1 MRLQCL
7 RYASTLAV
15 CLPYRNNAP
24 KALASGLPNI
34 QLPTSKSEN
43 DKDIAAGVLI
53 LTPCDWASVHAQAER
68 LSRQRKSEAGHRA
81 MDLLH
86 LASALTLGATDFLTF
101 DQNQAELAT
110 VLGLTVKP

>member
-1 MRLQCL
+1 M
-7 RYASTLAV
+7 
-15 CLPYRNNAP
+15 
-24 KALASGLPNI
+24 
-34 QLPTSKSEN
+34 
-43 DKDIAAGVLI
+43 LI

-68 LSRQRKSEAGHRA
+68 LSCQHTSEARHRA
-81 MDLLH
+81 TDLLH